1 MKVIDS
7 VVIALEAEAENDLV
21 RRVVPWRRYG
31 HRLMVR
37 NRLELL
43 LRLWPV
49 ALVILNFVVL
59 TGVVREHGFEDKHL
73 LDIVNDL
80 LERDF
85 LVSGLFLIPL
95 LVASVPLFLFFRLQ
109 HLVVALLIVRVVH
122 EALELLV
129 YIGERIAEA
138 LVCDYVSAPN
148 RSVLLLFSNDGFV
161 HLTGCVVV
169 GFQHLR
175 VLDHG
180 VVLRFLLGT
189 FQVLLEGLQVL
200 D

>member
-1 MKVIDS
+1 VKVIDS

-37 NRLELL
+37 HRLKLL

-59 TGVVREHGFEDKHL
+59 AGVVREHGFEDKHL

-85 LVSGLFLIPL
+85 FVSGLFLIPL
-95 LVASVPLFLFFRLQ
+95 LVASVPLFLFFRL
-109 HLVVALLIVRVVH
+109 
-122 EALELLV
+122 
-129 YIGERIAEA
+129 
-138 LVCDYVSAPN
+138 
-148 RSVLLLFSNDGFV
+148 
-161 HLTGCVVV
+161 
-169 GFQHLR
+169 
-175 VLDHG
+175 
-180 VVLRFLLGT
+180 
-189 FQVLLEGLQVL
+189 
-200 D
+200 